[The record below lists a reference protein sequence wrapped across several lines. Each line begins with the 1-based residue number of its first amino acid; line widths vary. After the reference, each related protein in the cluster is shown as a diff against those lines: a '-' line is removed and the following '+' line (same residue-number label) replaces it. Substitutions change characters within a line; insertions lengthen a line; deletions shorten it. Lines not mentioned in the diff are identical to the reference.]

1 VAILFSL
8 IIIGLIKEFKYGE
21 FLFLNQNVTQYQ
33 YRQSIE
39 FHYVSKTDLLT
50 LPNYSKEKIQESK
63 AKIND
68 LNLCIIRSP
77 KQTNFNLSPEHNDY
91 PAFEIKFSNLEII
104 NNRNFLFYLM
114 TINNIESGMGRT
126 LNFEYF
132 IFSIRRLWN
141 ILMHK
146 IKEDWKASILSF
158 ILVIILIL
166 FLRGLYF
173 TESLNL
179 VERYLYFIVISF
191 LLMPFVAIP
200 LDLYDSLTITLFKMS
215 IPIIFSLSIFLD
227 YEFIK
232 LFYVN
237 SNDILSSMFF
247 SLLFFGLGCLLT
259 TGYIEYIKG
268 KLVKIS

>member
-1 VAILFSL
+1 
-8 IIIGLIKEFKYGE
+8 
-21 FLFLNQNVTQYQ
+21 
-33 YRQSIE
+33 
-39 FHYVSKTDLLT
+39 
-50 LPNYSKEKIQESK
+50 
-63 AKIND
+63 
-68 LNLCIIRSP
+68 
-77 KQTNFNLSPEHNDY
+77 
-91 PAFEIKFSNLEII
+91 
-104 NNRNFLFYLM
+104 
-114 TINNIESGMGRT
+114 
-126 LNFEYF
+126 
-132 IFSIRRLWN
+132 
-141 ILMHK
+141 
-146 IKEDWKASILSF
+146 
-158 ILVIILIL
+158 
-166 FLRGLYF
+166 LRGLYF

-179 VERYLYFIVISF
+179 VVRYLYFIVISF